1 MAATLISDRPLD
13 DNDKQILNSLEAPE
27 PQPKET
33 PPPQD
38 ELPEKYRGKS
48 AAEIARMHQEAE
60 KAIGRQGQELGDL
73 RRVVD
78 DILVKQ
84 TELTSKKEPPQ
95 EVDFFADP
103 KTAVEKTIET
113 HPVVAEL
120 KQHTATAKKAA
131 AQAELLRRHPDAYEL
146 IADQAFLEY
155 ATATPTRRALLKQAD
170 SNMDV
175 EAADELFTS
184 YKERKS
190 LVQQTVQS
198 EKNSR
203 ASTVQAASTGS
214 SRVSAES
221 GSKQKKY
228 RRADILK
235 LMRDDPSR
243 YEALASE
250 IRRAYAENRVV
261 D

>member
-1 MAATLISDRPLD
+1 MAELLNDRPLD
-13 DNDKQILNSLEAPE
+13 DTSKELLNSLAVPE
-27 PQPKET
+27 TAQQQT
-33 PPPQD
+33 PPDQD
-38 ELPEKYRGKS
+38 ALPDKYKGKS
-48 AAEIARMHQEAE
+48 AVEIARMHQEAE

-84 TELTSKKEPPQ
+84 AEIITKKEPPQ

-103 KTAVEKTIET
+103 KAAVAQAIES
-113 HPVVAEL
+113 HPVVTEL
-120 KQHTATAKKAA
+120 NKQTAA
-131 AQAELLRRHPDAYEL
+131 AKRAASQAELLRRHSDAYDL
-146 IADQAFLEY
+146 ISDPDFIKY
-155 ATATPTRRALLKQAD
+155 ATETPTRRALLQQAD

-184 YKERKS
+184 YKERKA

-203 ASTVQAASTGS
+203 SSAVQAASTGS
-214 SRVSAES
+214 SRVSTEQTNT
-221 GSKQKKY
+221 KKKY
-228 RRADILK
+228 RRADIIK
-235 LMRDDPSR
+235 LMREDPAR
-243 YEALASE
+243 YEALAGE
-250 IRRAYAENRVV
+250 IRKAYSENRVI

>member
-1 MAATLISDRPLD
+1 MAELINDRPLD
-13 DNDKQILNSLEAPE
+13 DSDKELLNSLAAPE
-27 PQPKET
+27 PLAKEKS
-33 PPPQD
+33 QEQE
-38 ELPEKYRGKS
+38 ELPDKYKGKS

-84 TELTSKKEPPQ
+84 SEIITKKEPPQ

-103 KTAVEKTIET
+103 KAAVSQTIEA

-120 KQHTATAKKAA
+120 KQHTAAAKKASS
-131 AQAELLRRHPDAYEL
+131 QAELLRRHSDAYDL
-146 IADQAFLEY
+146 IADPAFIEY

-175 EAADELFTS
+175 DAADELFTS
-184 YKERKS
+184 YKERKN
-190 LVQQTVQS
+190 LLQQTVQS
-198 EKNSR
+198 EKQAR
-203 ASTVQAASTGS
+203 ASSVQAASTGS

-221 GSKQKKY
+221 NSTKKKY
-228 RRADILK
+228 RRADIIK
-235 LMRDDPSR
+235 LMREDPDR
-243 YEALASE
+243 YASLAGE
-250 IRRAYAENRVV
+250 IRRAYSENRVI